1 MIRLLVARKKMGLSQ
16 IELAERAGT
25 TNVQISRIE
34 NGNVMPKSDLLK
46 KLSEILNVSM
56 DYLMDESDDETM
68 KN

>member
-1 MIRLLVARKKMGLSQ
+1 MGLSQ